1 MIQYSLCRIRQSL
14 YIRLLLYD
22 SLCQNPFSPVDII
35 FAQNVSIIAGILGSQ
50 VSVLIIKDLIYIY
63 IKDFFIVYELRDP
76 LVKAVDVGVIEYV
89 VAVRTG
95 GGYMK
100 VPLYK
105 AERESGCIVLYNLPA
120 LIFLHGIIL
129 IIT

>member
-1 MIQYSLCRIRQSL
+1 M
-14 YIRLLLYD
+14 
-22 SLCQNPFSPVDII
+22 
-35 FAQNVSIIAGILGSQ
+35 SIIAGILGSQ
-50 VSVLIIKDLIYIY
+50 VSVLIIEDLIDIY

-100 VPLYK
+100 ASPL
-105 AERESGCIVLYNLPA
+105 
-120 LIFLHGIIL
+120 
-129 IIT
+129 

>member
-63 IKDFFIVYELRDP
+63 IKDFFLLSMNCEILSLKLLM
-76 LVKAVDVGVIEYV
+76 LVLLN
-89 VAVRTG
+89 T
-95 GGYMK
+95 
-100 VPLYK
+100 LSLS
-105 AERESGCIVLYNLPA
+105 ERA
-120 LIFLHGIIL
+120 AA
-129 IIT
+129 T

>member
-105 AERESGCIVLYNLPA
+105 EKRVGAFA
-120 LIFLHGIIL
+120 LI
-129 IIT
+129 